1 MTRLAV
7 ADWCNTDLP
16 LEEVV
21 PVENTHIAAEEA
33 AEELVVVV
41 VVVVEIERIDDA
53 MEEAVERLELETVFG
68 KMTGTSCECG
78 YTIDLFT

>member
-16 LEEVV
+16 LEDVV
-21 PVENTHIAAEEA
+21 PVENTHIAEEAA
-33 AEELVVVV
+33 AEELVV

-53 MEEAVERLELETVFG
+53 MKEAVERLELETVFV
-68 KMTGTSCECG
+68 K
-78 YTIDLFT
+78 

>member
-21 PVENTHIAAEEA
+21 PVENTHIAEEEA
-33 AEELVVVV
+33 AEELVVVG
-41 VVVVEIERIDDA
+41 VVVEIERIDDA
-53 MEEAVERLELETVFG
+53 MKEAVERLELETVFG

>member
-21 PVENTHIAAEEA
+21 PVENTHIAEEEV
-33 AEELVVVV
+33 AEELVAV

>member
-21 PVENTHIAAEEA
+21 PVENTHIAEEEEA
-33 AEELVVVV
+33 AEEL
-41 VVVVEIERIDDA
+41 VVVEIERIDDA
-53 MEEAVERLELETVFG
+53 MEEAVERLELGTVFG
-68 KMTGTSCECG
+68 NMTGTSCEC
-78 YTIDLFT
+78 